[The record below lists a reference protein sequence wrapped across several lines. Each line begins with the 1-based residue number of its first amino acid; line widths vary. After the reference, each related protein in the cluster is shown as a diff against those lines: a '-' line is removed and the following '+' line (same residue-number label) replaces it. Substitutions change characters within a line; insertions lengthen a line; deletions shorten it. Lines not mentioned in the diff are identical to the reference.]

1 MNGRGSA
8 DARNVQTNAVNGMQ
22 NAQAMFDLAASRMT
36 SAAAGVAGP
45 DPVSPDTPDM
55 AEAMVGMMSAQLAYT
70 ASAKVLSMT
79 LEHER
84 SVLDLLA

>member
-1 MNGRGSA
+1 MTVARAA

-22 NAQAMFDLAASRMT
+22 NAQAMFDLAASRMS
-36 SAAAGVAGP
+36 SAAAGIASAE
-45 DPVSPDTPDM
+45 PVSAETPEM
-55 AEAMVGMMSAQLAYT
+55 AEAVVGLMSAQLAYT
-70 ASAKVLSMT
+70 ASAKVLSMS

>member
-1 MNGRGSA
+1 
-8 DARNVQTNAVNGMQ
+8 MQ
-22 NAQAMFDLAASRMT
+22 NAQVAFELAASRVT
-36 SAAAGVAGP
+36 SAAAGLTSPEPPAATDPDLAG
-45 DPVSPDTPDM
+45 
-55 AEAMVGMMSAQLAYT
+55 AMVSMMTAQLAYT